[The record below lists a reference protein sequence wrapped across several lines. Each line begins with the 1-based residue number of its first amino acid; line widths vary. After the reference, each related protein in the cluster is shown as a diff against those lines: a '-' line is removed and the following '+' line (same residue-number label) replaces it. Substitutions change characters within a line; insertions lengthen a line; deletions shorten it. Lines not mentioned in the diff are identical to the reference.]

1 MPKSKTGFDIEK
13 LPVFSPQSDFVFQ
26 ITEQQFQEINLIF
39 EKMHREIQSD
49 YQFKYDLLRNYLV
62 ELIHY
67 GQKLQP
73 VKPSFSVMVNAP
85 GSGRPS
91 GTVTVSDGAGATC
104 AATLPATS
112 CSLTSTT
119 VGSNTLTAAY
129 SGDSNFAGS
138 SGTSTQQEVVNY
150 LFTGFFSPLVSAGTF
165 SHPSNSGTGNLGH
178 AIPIKWSLQDGAGNF
193 LSNLNTTVLLE
204 AIGNPSCSGAPTGQA
219 TLLYSPTVGAKGGST
234 FRFSTNQFVF
244 NWDTSTG
251 VTSGCYTIVLQLNDG
266 SALKAT
272 TIFLK

>member
-1 MPKSKTGFDIEK
+1 MPLTAGTASFTTSSLVAGNHSITASYAGNGN
-13 LPVFSPQSDFVFQ
+13 FSASASAALAQTVNKVSTSTTISSISPNAV
-26 ITEQQFQEINLIF
+26 
-39 EKMHREIQSD
+39 
-49 YQFKYDLLRNYLV
+49 V
-62 ELIHY
+62 V
-67 GQKLQP
+67 GQP
-73 VKPSFSVMVNAP
+73 VTVSFNVAVVAP
-85 GSGRPS
+85 GIGVPT

-165 SHPSNSGTGNLGH
+165 SNPSNSGTGNLGH

-193 LSNLNTTVLLE
+193 LSNLNTTVLVE

-244 NWDTSTG
+244 NWDTSSG